1 VEENPTEEAVP
12 QNLIGSEAIRVRH
25 LRKTYYTSLFGSDCV
40 EAVKGISMNIYE
52 GQITAILGRNGAG
65 KSTLFN
71 MLIGLVSPTS
81 GTSRVFGL
89 DISLVKVITLLIN
102 CFLYSYQSDGLNL
115 YFVKGS
121 L

>member
-1 VEENPTEEAVP
+1 VSSTNNDFANTNDENPAEEAVP
-12 QNLIGSEAIRVRH
+12 QTLIGKEAIRVGN
-25 LRKTYYTSLFGSDCV
+25 LRKTYNGSCLESGCV

-52 GQITAILGRNGAG
+52 SQITAILGRNGAG

-89 DISLVKVITLLIN
+89 DIWLVKI
-102 CFLYSYQSDGLNL
+102 
-115 YFVKGS
+115 K
-121 L
+121 

>member
-1 VEENPTEEAVP
+1 MKLSLFLLQGTTNYSANFDSCWTEENENEEAVAP
-12 QNLIGSEAIRVRH
+12 NLVGKEAIRVRH
-25 LRKTYYTSLFGSDCV
+25 LKKTYFPSMLGSKSV

-89 DISLVKVITLLIN
+89 NIS
-102 CFLYSYQSDGLNL
+102 
-115 YFVKGS
+115 
-121 L
+121 